1 VLVDYIRVYKIP
13 AIPAPAIQWQAV
25 PVKAGSSV
33 ASIITLHAQ
42 SYAGRVHLACSTEP
56 ATTACSLATSV
67 VDFSD
72 TLSQEDSLTISTDFF
87 TDKGRVVTP
96 PGRYRMTITA
106 TTISGDHSQLT
117 VPFEVRTSD

>member
-1 VLVDYIRVYKIP
+1 MRKKPLSVQVSVKSRIENAV
-13 AIPAPAIQWQAV
+13 AAGATVAHAGQAQ
-25 PVKAGSSV
+25 P
-33 ASIITLHAQ
+33 Q
-42 SYAGRVHLACSTEP
+42 SYARRVHLACSTRA

-87 TDKGRVVTP
+87 TDKGRVVAP
-96 PGRYRMTITA
+96 PGRYKMTITA

-117 VPFEVRTSD
+117 VPFEVTSSE